1 MTSLRRL
8 TKEFEALEKNPLDY
22 CEITPADDKMSA
34 EAHLQGPPGTP
45 YATGVWTLDLTFPE
59 NYPFKAPTVK
69 FRTEIKHPNV
79 KTDTGEVCPEVPRG
93 VRDPST
99 CYPRRRWRLGQR
111 IDGSMPAQVFF
122 PNWSPTMNV
131 RLVLSNVREVLKN
144 PVVETPLEA
153 ELAELYA
160 NDRPKFDK
168 LVKDH
173 VKGLGKKKK

>member
-8 TKEFEALEKNPLDY
+8 TKEFEALEKNPLDF
-22 CEITPADDKMSA
+22 CEVAPADDKMSA
-34 EAHLQGPPGTP
+34 EAQLQGPAGTP
-45 YATGVWTLDLTFPE
+45 YATGVWTIDLTFPA
-59 NYPFKAPTVK
+59 NYPFKAPDVK

-79 KTDTGEVCPEVPRG
+79 KTNTGEVCPE
-93 VRDPST
+93 
-99 CYPRRRWRLGQR
+99 
-111 IDGSMPAQVFF
+111 VFF

-131 RLVLSNVREVLKN
+131 RLVLSNMREVLKN

-153 ELAELYA
+153 ELAELFA

>member
-34 EAHLQGPPGTP
+34 EAQLQGPPGTP
-45 YATGVWTLDLTFPE
+45 YANGVWTIDLTFPE
-59 NYPFKAPTVK
+59 NYPFKAPTVT

-79 KTDTGEVCPEVPRG
+79 KTDTGEVCPE
-93 VRDPST
+93 
-99 CYPRRRWRLGQR
+99 
-111 IDGSMPAQVFF
+111 VFF

-131 RLVLSNVREVLKN
+131 RLVLSNVREVLKH

-153 ELAELYA
+153 ELAELFA

>member
-8 TKEFEALEKNPLDY
+8 TKEFEALEKNPLDF
-22 CEITPADDKMSA
+22 CEVTPADDKMSA
-34 EAHLQGPPGTP
+34 EAQLQGPPGTP
-45 YATGVWTLDLTFPE
+45 YAAGVWTIDLTFPE
-59 NYPFKAPTVK
+59 NYPFKAPTVT

-79 KTDTGEVCPEVPRG
+79 KTDTGEVCPEV
-93 VRDPST
+93 
-99 CYPRRRWRLGQR
+99 
-111 IDGSMPAQVFF
+111 FF

-131 RLVLSNVREVLKN
+131 RLVLSNMREVLKN

-153 ELAELYA
+153 ELAELFA

-173 VKGLGKKKK
+173 VKSLGKKKK

>member
-8 TKEFEALEKNPLDY
+8 TKEFEALEKNPLDF
-22 CEITPADDKMSA
+22 CEVTPADDKLSA

-45 YATGVWTLDLTFPE
+45 YAAGVWTVDLAFPE

-93 VRDPST
+93 VR
-99 CYPRRRWRLGQR
+99 RLR
-111 IDGSMPAQVFF
+111 PPHAIDTMPAQVFF

>member
-22 CEITPADDKMSA
+22 CEIAPADDKMSA
-34 EAHLQGPPGTP
+34 EAQLQGPAGTP
-45 YATGVWTLDLTFPE
+45 YANGVWTIDLTFPE
-59 NYPFKAPTVK
+59 NYPFKAPTVT

-93 VRDPST
+93 VQDFAPAARHRHGFCST
-99 CYPRRRWRLGQR
+99 ARQ
-111 IDGSMPAQVFF
+111 PAQVFF

-153 ELAELYA
+153 ELAELFA

>member
-8 TKEFEALEKNPLDY
+8 TKEFEALEKNPLDF

-45 YATGVWTLDLTFPE
+45 YATGVWTIDLTFPA
-59 NYPFKAPTVK
+59 NYPFKAPDVK

-79 KTDTGEVCPEVPRG
+79 KTDTGEVCPEVSRG
-93 VRDPST
+93 VQERHRPAST
-99 CYPRRRWRLGQR
+99 ALT
-111 IDGSMPAQVFF
+111 QVFF

-131 RLVLSNVREVLKN
+131 RLVFSNMREVLKN

-153 ELAELYA
+153 ELAELFA

>member
-22 CEITPADDKMSA
+22 CEVAPADDKMSA
-34 EAHLQGPPGTP
+34 EARLQGPPGTP
-45 YATGVWTLDLTFPE
+45 YAAGVWTVDLTFPE

-79 KTDTGEVCPEVPRG
+79 KTDTGEVCPEVQSG
-93 VRDPST
+93 VRDATFAPAARH
-99 CYPRRRWRLGQR
+99 RRGV
-111 IDGSMPAQVFF
+111 DGSMSTQVFF